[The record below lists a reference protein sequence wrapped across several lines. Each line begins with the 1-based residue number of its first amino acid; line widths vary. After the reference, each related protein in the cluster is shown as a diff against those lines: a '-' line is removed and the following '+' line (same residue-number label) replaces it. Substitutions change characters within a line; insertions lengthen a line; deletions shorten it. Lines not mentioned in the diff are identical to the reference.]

1 MEINNNSHINN
12 NNIYNNANQALNRIA
27 TGIEINKASDDPSSL
42 SILNNLNVQA
52 SGYTQAIENSNSA
65 IALTQIADGAL
76 TGQSTILDNV
86 KEKLLEASNG
96 TTSQEGREA
105 ILNDIQGLLTQFD
118 DIASQT
124 NYNGNTLL
132 QNSADDQ
139 NASQTLQFQ
148 TSDEDGT
155 PIETTAVQ
163 SNTQGLGLNN
173 LLNEDPNTF
182 NADDAR
188 SYLDTLDTAIN
199 DLNTIRGEFG
209 STQNQLESNTRN
221 LLSQT
226 SSTLGAADVFN
237 TNFAAEVASF
247 SKQNILAQIGAFGA
261 AQSNNIN
268 QQTVTRLLS

>member
-1 MEINNNSHINN
+1 MEINNNSQLNN

-27 TGIEINKASDDPSSL
+27 TGIEINKASDDPSGL

-52 SGYTQAIENSNSA
+52 IGYTQAIENSNSA

-86 KEKLLEASNG
+86 KEKLLEASNS

-105 ILNDIQGLLTQFD
+105 ILNDIQGLLKQFD

-124 NYNGNTLL
+124 NYNGDTLL

-139 NASQTLQFQ
+139 SASQAVQFQ
-148 TSDEDGT
+148 TSNEDGT
-155 PIETTAVQ
+155 PIQTTSVQ
-163 SNTQGLGLNN
+163 SNTQGLGLDN

-182 NADDAR
+182 SADDAR

-199 DLNTIRGEFG
+199 DLNSIRGEFG
-209 STQNQLESNTRN
+209 SVQNQLESNTRN

-237 TNFAAEVASF
+237 TDFAAEVASF

>member
-1 MEINNNSHINN
+1 MQVNNNSQLNN
-12 NNIYNNANQALNRIA
+12 DVYLNANQALNRIA
-27 TGIEINKASDDPSSL
+27 TGVEINKASDDPSGL

-52 SGYTQAIENSNSA
+52 SGYSQAIENSNQA

-105 ILNDIQGLLTQFD
+105 LLDDIQGLLTQFD

-132 QNSADDQ
+132 QKSSDDQ
-139 NASQTLQFQ
+139 GESEVLQFQ
-148 TSDEDGT
+148 TSNEDGT
-155 PIETTAVQ
+155 PIETTSVQ
-163 SNTQGLGLNN
+163 SNTQGLNLND
-173 LLNEDPNTF
+173 LLNEDPNSFT
-182 NADDAR
+182 ADDAR
-188 SYLDTLDTAIN
+188 SYLDRLDTAID

-209 STQNQLESNTRN
+209 SVQNQLESNTRN
-221 LLSQT
+221 LLSQS
-226 SSTLGAADVFN
+226 SSTLSAADVFN
-237 TNFAAEVASF
+237 TDFAAEVASF